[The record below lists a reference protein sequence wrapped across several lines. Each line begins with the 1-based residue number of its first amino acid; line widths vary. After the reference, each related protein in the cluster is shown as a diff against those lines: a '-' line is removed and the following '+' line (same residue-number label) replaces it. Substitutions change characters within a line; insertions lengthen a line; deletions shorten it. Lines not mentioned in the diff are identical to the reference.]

1 MTHKLKVIIAISTF
15 LIVPLLAY
23 LYLFTQKKQQY
34 KVIEQAQKDIIK
46 AHQNEIQLKTF
57 NTEVL
62 PQLVEGA
69 VTIPNFLPEPLFA
82 ELHDIVLREAKTER
96 TYLPGH
102 KKGGTISYEELHHLA
117 PKIVALYHS
126 PEIRQLISQ
135 IVGEPVNP
143 TPINDQSSCSL
154 LYYDKP
160 GDHIGWHYDHN
171 FYNGRHFTVLLPII
185 NEHLATKELSST
197 RLMVKKNGSEEMVPT
212 PPNTLVIF
220 EGARTIHKVTPLEA
234 NELRI
239 LVSMTFST
247 TGQASI
253 PKEVARRF
261 KDTAFFGLR
270 ALWT

>member
-117 PKIVALYHS
+117 H
-126 PEIRQLISQ
+126 E
-135 IVGEPVNP
+135 N
-143 TPINDQSSCSL
+143 
-154 LYYDKP
+154 
-160 GDHIGWHYDHN
+160 
-171 FYNGRHFTVLLPII
+171 
-185 NEHLATKELSST
+185 
-197 RLMVKKNGSEEMVPT
+197 
-212 PPNTLVIF
+212 
-220 EGARTIHKVTPLEA
+220 
-234 NELRI
+234 
-239 LVSMTFST
+239 
-247 TGQASI
+247 
-253 PKEVARRF
+253 RRF
-261 KDTAFFGLR
+261 VSFPRNKAAYIANCRR
-270 ALWT
+270 ARQPNAD